1 MKRFICIA
9 TALCTLFAMSTAG
22 SFAASPA
29 QTSAE
34 LQDQTVQQA
43 QTAEEMQAEILADED
58 VLAAED
64 ITSTDTQ
71 AAEAVPAES
80 ALPEIEQASETAQP
94 VEAAAEPDAAA
105 EEAAPPTAAPAPKK
119 PNLTKAVPR
128 TVRVKKLAK
137 PKKLKTISGYGCVK
151 LTWKRVPNAEYYI
164 IQRTVSGKGRFSV
177 RGATRGN
184 VFIDKTPMYTKFG
197 YRVTAVRTSEGVT
210 IKSKPAKKPGRCVNK
225 MRIYV
230 TFKKTI
236 HYDNC
241 KIRAGKRIMT
251 DGFSGG
257 YYIFTYKGQ
266 RHTVSR
272 ISVTD
277 QYADYRHNGDYSYKD
292 AELFINS
299 YVKANKIRSSKKYL
313 IWVSSYDQRLYVF
326 KKKNGRWKAK
336 RDWDVSMGTASTPS
350 PTGNK
355 HIQRKVYE
363 HHGINYWNC
372 FSSWNALHG
381 VSAGMGQYLGSLA
394 SHGCIR
400 NATSNAG
407 WIFTHC
413 KTGTKVII
421 Y

>member
-1 MKRFICIA
+1 MKRIICIV

-29 QTSAE
+29 DAASGDVPGQA
-34 LQDQTVQQA
+34 VQQEEPAAEDNA
-43 QTAEEMQAEILADED
+43 QAAIPAEEDILADED

-64 ITSTDTQ
+64 LSADPEETIQ
-71 AAEAVPAES
+71 QPEMAEA
-80 ALPEIEQASETAQP
+80 AQSP
-94 VEAAAEPDAAA
+94 KT
-105 EEAAPPTAAPAPKK
+105 EAAPAEQKAPAAAPGPTVRK
-119 PNLTKAVPR
+119 PNMTKAVK
-128 TVRVKKLAK
+128 VKKLAK
-137 PKKLKTISGYGCVK
+137 PKKLKTLSGYGCVK
-151 LTWKRVPNAEYYI
+151 LTWKPVPNAEYYI
-164 IQRTVSGKGRFSV
+164 IQRTVAGKGKFKV
-177 RGATRGN
+177 RGATRGTA
-184 VFIDKTPMYTKFG
+184 FIDKAPMYTRFG

-210 IKSKPAKKPGRCVNK
+210 IKSKPAKKRGRCVNK

-230 TFKKTI
+230 TFKKTVE
-236 HYDNC
+236 YDNC
-241 KIRAGKRIMT
+241 TIRAGKRIMT

-257 YYIFTYKGQ
+257 YYIFTYKGD

-272 ISVTD
+272 ISTYN
-277 QYADYRHNGDYSYKD
+277 QSADYRTDGDYSKEE

-299 YVKANKIRSSKKYL
+299 YVRLNKIRSSQKYL
-313 IWVSSYDQRLYVF
+313 IWVSSFDQRLYVF
-326 KKKNGRWKAK
+326 KKKGGRWKATK
-336 RDWDVSMGTASTPS
+336 RNWDVSMGTASTPS

-381 VSAGMGQYLGSLA
+381 VTAGMEPYLGRLA

-400 NATSNAG
+400 NATSNAR
-407 WIFTHC
+407 WIFNHC

-421 Y
+421 F

>member
-1 MKRFICIA
+1 MKRIICIA

-22 SFAASPA
+22 SFAASPVDA
-29 QTSAE
+29 ASE
-34 LQDQTVQQA
+34 DLSGQTVQQEA
-43 QTAEEMQAEILADED
+43 PVVEEPVQAENSIEGAVLADED

-64 ITSTDTQ
+64 LTADPEGDVQQPEMTE
-71 AAEAVPAES
+71 AEQSAKAAES
-80 ALPEIEQASETAQP
+80 APAEQK
-94 VEAAAEPDAAA
+94 
-105 EEAAPPTAAPAPKK
+105 APAVTSGSTVRK
-119 PNLTKAVPR
+119 PNMTKAV
-128 TVRVKKLAK
+128 RVTKLAT
-137 PKKLKTISGYGCVK
+137 PKKLKTYSGYGCVK
-151 LTWKRVPNAEYYI
+151 LTWKPVPNAEYYI
-164 IQRTVSGKGRFSV
+164 IQRTVAGKGKFSV
-177 RGATRGN
+177 RGTTKGTAF
-184 VFIDKTPMYTKFG
+184 VDKTPMYTKYG

-210 IKSKPAKKPGRCVNK
+210 IKSKPAKKRGRCVNK

-230 TFKKTI
+230 TFKKTVE
-236 HYDNC
+236 YDNC
-241 KIRAGKRIMT
+241 TIRAGKRIMT

-272 ISVTD
+272 ISTYN
-277 QYADYRHNGDYSYKD
+277 QSADYRTNGDYSRAE

-299 YVKANKIRSSKKYL
+299 YVRANKIKSSQKYL
-313 IWVSSYDQRLYVF
+313 IWVSSFDQRLYVF
-326 KKKNGRWKAK
+326 KKKGGRWKATK
-336 RDWDVSMGTASTPS
+336 KNWDVSMGAASTPS

-381 VSAGMGQYLGSLA
+381 VTAGMQPYLGRLA

-400 NATSNAG
+400 NATSNAR
-407 WIFTHC
+407 WIFNHC

-421 Y
+421 F